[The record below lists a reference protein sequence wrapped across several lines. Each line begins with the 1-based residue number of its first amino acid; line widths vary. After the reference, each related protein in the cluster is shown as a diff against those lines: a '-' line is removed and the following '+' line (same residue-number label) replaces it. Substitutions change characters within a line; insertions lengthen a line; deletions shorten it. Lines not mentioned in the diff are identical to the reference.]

1 MFDTLQ
7 FVAFS
12 HDQARQ
18 TEGCRTTQAERFV
31 IMADVT
37 AAAVKQLREKTGAGM
52 MECKNA
58 LVEAD
63 GNEER
68 AVDILRKRG
77 LASAKKREG
86 RIAAEGIVG
95 SYIHMGGK
103 VGVLLEINC
112 ETDFVARGEEF
123 QQLVKDIAMH
133 VAAAEPR
140 YVSRED
146 VNAADLAK
154 EEEIARA
161 QANNDPKNANKP
173 DLVIDK
179 IVAGRLNKYYEE
191 TVLLDQPFVK
201 DPAKTVAEL
210 VAERV
215 AKTGEKITIRRFTR
229 YKMGEGLERRS
240 EDFGGEVASL
250 VS

>member
-1 MFDTLQ
+1 M
-7 FVAFS
+7 
-12 HDQARQ
+12 
-18 TEGCRTTQAERFV
+18 AE
-31 IMADVT
+31 VT

-58 LVEAD
+58 LVEAQ
-63 GNEER
+63 GNEEL
-68 AVDILRKRG
+68 AIEILRKRG

-103 VGVLLEINC
+103 VGVLVEVNC
-112 ETDFVARGEEF
+112 ETDFVARGDEF

-146 VNAADLAK
+146 VPPDALEK
-154 EEEIARA
+154 EREIARA
-161 QANNDPKNANKP
+161 QAKNDPKNANKP
-173 DLVIDK
+173 EQVIDK
-179 IVAGRLNKYYEE
+179 IVEGRLNKFYEE

-201 DPAKTVAEL
+201 DPAGKTVAEL
-210 VAERV
+210 VTEKV

-229 YKMGEGLERRS
+229 YKMGEGLEKR
-240 EDFGGEVASL
+240 EGDFGSEVASL
-250 VS
+250 AG